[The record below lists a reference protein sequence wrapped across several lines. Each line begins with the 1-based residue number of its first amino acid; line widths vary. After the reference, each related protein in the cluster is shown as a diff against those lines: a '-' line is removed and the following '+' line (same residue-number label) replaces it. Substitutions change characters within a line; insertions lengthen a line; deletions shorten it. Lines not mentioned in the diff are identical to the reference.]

1 MDKEVLD
8 LLNEQIW
15 MENHSSSCYLD
26 LAIEFAEKGF
36 NGMSQFFFN
45 QAEEERQH
53 MLKLINYVLERDEK
67 PIIPQYNYLEPN
79 EETFDVLFHFEC
91 ALKQEKKVSEQ
102 VSKVVYASR
111 SHSDIMTDNF
121 MQWYV
126 NEQREEEAKFK
137 DILDKLKMVGDNGL
151 GIYEID
157 KELGSI
163 ENESTTTEP

>member
-15 MENHSSSCYLD
+15 LENHSSCFYLD

-36 NGMSQFFFN
+36 NGMSQFFFL

-53 MLKLINYVLERDEK
+53 MLKLIHYVLERDGK
-67 PIIPQYNYLEPN
+67 PEIPQYNYMEPS

-91 ALKQEKKVSEQ
+91 ALNQEVKVSEQ
-102 VSKVVYASR
+102 VSKVVYKSR
-111 SHSDIMTDNF
+111 EVSDIMTDNF
-121 MQWYV
+121 MQWFV
-126 NEQREEEAKFK
+126 NEQREEESKFK
-137 DILDKLKMVGDNGL
+137 DIIDKLKMVGDNGL

-163 ENESTTTEP
+163 QNESTTTEP